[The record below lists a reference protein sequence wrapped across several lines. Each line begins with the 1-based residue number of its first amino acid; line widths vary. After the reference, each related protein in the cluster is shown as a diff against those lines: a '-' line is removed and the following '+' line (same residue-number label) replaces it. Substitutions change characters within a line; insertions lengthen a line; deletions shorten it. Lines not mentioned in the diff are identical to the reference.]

1 MRTCQC
7 DEPGNKEEARPA
19 SQCPALFLDP
29 SLSPRRS
36 RDVTPLGL
44 CNEYAPT
51 GHHAAGP
58 EVPMWCGRVLPPAKE
73 LRNWKMATEGGGRH
87 SPSTVVWEEEGV
99 PVIVIACRAE
109 G

>member
-1 MRTCQC
+1 
-7 DEPGNKEEARPA
+7 
-19 SQCPALFLDP
+19 
-29 SLSPRRS
+29 
-36 RDVTPLGL
+36 
-44 CNEYAPT
+44 
-51 GHHAAGP
+51 
-58 EVPMWCGRVLPPAKE
+58 MWCGRVLPPAKE